1 MNIYI
6 RLLIV
11 LFLTATISGRAFCLE
26 SSKFNQ
32 LLLGAVKE
40 GNADNKAKD
49 LKAVGDLVKSMSE
62 DQKKSITR
70 KQIDDLAYF
79 LRDQNDT
86 VRMYAAIAL
95 GRIGSSAERAIPALE
110 LALKN
115 RAPSPTIVDPSLGSD
130 SAIHAAIIRI
140 RGSK

>member
-6 RLLIV
+6 RLLVII
-11 LFLTATISGRAFCLE
+11 FLTTTISGRAFCLE
-26 SSKFNQ
+26 SSKFDQ
-32 LLLGAVKE
+32 LLLSAVKE
-40 GNADNKAKD
+40 SNADNKAKD
-49 LKAVGDLVKSMSE
+49 LEAVGDLIKSMSE
-62 DQKKSITR
+62 DRKKSITL

-79 LRDQNDT
+79 LKDQNDV

-95 GRIGSSAERAIPALE
+95 GRIGGPAERAIPALE

-115 RAPSPTIVDPSLGSD
+115 RAPSPSIVDPDLGSD

>member
-1 MNIYI
+1 
-6 RLLIV
+6 
-11 LFLTATISGRAFCLE
+11 LE
-26 SSKFNQ
+26 GSKFDQ
-32 LLLGAVKE
+32 LLLSAVKE
-40 GNADNKAKD
+40 SNADNKAKD
-49 LKAVGDLVKSMSE
+49 LKAVGDLIKSMSE
-62 DQKKSITR
+62 DRKKSITL

-79 LRDQNDT
+79 LKDQNDV

-95 GRIGSSAERAIPALE
+95 GRIGGPAERAIPALE

-115 RAPSPTIVDPSLGSD
+115 RAPSPSIVDPDLGSD